1 MSDRDYLVS
10 LVKEADLYKE
20 QGLLVESKGKYAE
33 ALQFLRK
40 SEVFR
45 GEERVE
51 KVVRKRIK
59 LVEQELEKLKQ
70 DQRLPQLPK
79 GQKELIKEL
88 FRFSEAR
95 ETSAIEGAVALAH
108 FGQYEEAIEEF
119 RTLLK
124 KGTLPIIAA
133 KNIIRCYMSL
143 SLPGAAI
150 AEFEDWVSSGL
161 MSSKDLEYLREF
173 LKDSLKNKGITL
185 RIPELN
191 HDVCETVPFTKE
203 EDEDLIQIS
212 AIRIEMDEGPLRG
225 HCLDL
230 DVNFQVGNI
239 LKVIVSSQTE
249 EVLEAFRLGT
259 RFSNIQFYSNIT
271 VFRGS
276 GVVSRKLKIEKGE
289 RKGDYSIDITIED
302 A

>member
-119 RTLLK
+119 RTLLR

-191 HDVCETVPFTKE
+191 HDVSETVPFTKE

-239 LKVIVSSQTE
+239 LKVIVSSQTK

>member
-20 QGLLVESKGKYAE
+20 QGLLVESKGKYVQ

-191 HDVCETVPFTKE
+191 HDVSETVPFTKE

-239 LKVIVSSQTE
+239 LKVIVSSQTK

>member
-1 MSDRDYLVS
+1 VSDRDYLVS

-191 HDVCETVPFTKE
+191 HDVSETVPFTKE

-239 LKVIVSSQTE
+239 LKVIVSSQTK

>member
-1 MSDRDYLVS
+1 VSDRDYLVS

-20 QGLLVESKGKYAE
+20 QGLLVESKGKYVQ

>member
-191 HDVCETVPFTKE
+191 HDVSETVPFTKE

-239 LKVIVSSQTE
+239 LKVIVSSQTK

>member
-1 MSDRDYLVS
+1 VSDRDYLVS

>member
-20 QGLLVESKGKYAE
+20 QGLLVESKGKYVQ

-191 HDVCETVPFTKE
+191 HDVSETVPFTKE

>member
-1 MSDRDYLVS
+1 VSDRDYLVS

-20 QGLLVESKGKYAE
+20 QGLLVESKGKYVQ

-191 HDVCETVPFTKE
+191 HDVSETVPFTKE

-239 LKVIVSSQTE
+239 LKVIVSSQTK

>member
-20 QGLLVESKGKYAE
+20 QGLLVESKGKYVQ

-191 HDVCETVPFTKE
+191 HDVSETVPFTKE

-239 LKVIVSSQTE
+239 LKVIVSSQTK

-289 RKGDYSIDITIED
+289 RKGDYTIDITIED